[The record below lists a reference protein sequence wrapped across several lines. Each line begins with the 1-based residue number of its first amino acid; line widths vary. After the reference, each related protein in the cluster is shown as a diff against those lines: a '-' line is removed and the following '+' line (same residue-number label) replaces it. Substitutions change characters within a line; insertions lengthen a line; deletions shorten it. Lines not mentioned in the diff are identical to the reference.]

1 MTRQKA
7 DTPEP
12 ADLPQPEAP
21 VVEQRKP
28 PVTRELPQDDPLPG
42 ADRAGD

>member
-12 ADLPQPEAP
+12 ADLPEPEAP
-21 VVEQRKP
+21 DVTQRKP
-28 PVTRELPQDDPLPG
+28 PVPKELPQDDPLPG
-42 ADRAGD
+42 GIR